1 MVDFQERKAGRSRE
15 VREMELCTFV
25 TLTRLGRKVEIRTEF
40 ENTAKDH
47 RLRVIIPTG
56 IEKEFH
62 YADSVFEVVKRPNR
76 HRAGW
81 KNPSGCE
88 HQQYVSAVCDEKGGI
103 AVANK
108 GLYEYEVLPAQEN
121 ALAVTLLRSVGEMG
135 DWGVFP
141 TPEAQCPGKQSAE
154 YELIFSMEI
163 FRIPVHMKRRV
174 CSRHPGSPLCFPLP
188 EKKEKSGFHPV
199 KAFWSGK
206 VKGSICPG

>member
-81 KNPSGCE
+81 KTPAAVSISSMCRLSVMKKAELPWLIRGCM
-88 HQQYVSAVCDEKGGI
+88 
-103 AVANK
+103 NM
-108 GLYEYEVLPAQEN
+108 
-121 ALAVTLLRSVGEMG
+121 RS
-135 DWGVFP
+135 FRRRR
-141 TPEAQCPGKQSAE
+141 TPLQ
-154 YELIFSMEI
+154 
-163 FRIPVHMKRRV
+163 
-174 CSRHPGSPLCFPLP
+174 
-188 EKKEKSGFHPV
+188 
-199 KAFWSGK
+199 
-206 VKGSICPG
+206 